1 MPIPDIGYVTKLLKI
16 LLENNEFEF
25 NGNLY
30 KQILGAIMGAVPSP
44 EICDL
49 RLFDI
54 LENIIK
60 NITTETYLWHTTDD
74 WRFYGHSLIDATEN

>member
-1 MPIPDIGYVTKLLKI
+1 MLHCQFQILVTYVTKLLKI
-16 LLENNEFEF
+16 LHENNEFEF

-30 KQILGAIMGAVPSP
+30 KQILGARMEAVPSP

-49 RLFDI
+49 RLFGI

-60 NITTETYLWHTTDD
+60 K
-74 WRFYGHSLIDATEN
+74 